1 MKWEITKKF
10 SAQSKRCFSYWESH
24 IPLEG
29 KSRSPETVLLFY
41 PGTGVKPSRNVIC
54 FSPIF
59 LGWNGHRIMKE
70 CLKKADQ
77 AFPR

>member
-1 MKWEITKKF
+1 MKWEIIKKF
-10 SAQSKRCFSYWESH
+10 SAENKSCFT
-24 IPLEG
+24 I
-29 KSRSPETVLLFY
+29 Y
-41 PGTGVKPSRNVIC
+41 PGTGVKPQRNVIC

-59 LGWNGHRIMKE
+59 PEWNGHLIMKE